1 MHARQHGRNTSIL
14 IVRNQQAEISNL
26 RRANPIRVFRRET
39 LYSIPARKTEF
50 FNFHERK
57 RERRDINVSFH
68 GKREI
73 LLLSVFCSCKR
84 ENLSFFGF
92 AIKGTM
98 FIRFDDRMISKE
110 QGGRES
116 KGKLKLSSFSS
127 YLWAERNVIHFHF
140 GLKNERNGGGITKN
154 CNCAYNVIISKYL
167 IIESWVDVN
176 LIELVIL
183 RWEKLWT

>member
-73 LLLSVFCSCKR
+73 LLLSDIGVRVNAKIF
-84 ENLSFFGF
+84 LSLVS
-92 AIKGTM
+92 
-98 FIRFDDRMISKE
+98 RLKE
-110 QGGRES
+110 RCLFVLTIG
-116 KGKLKLSSFSS
+116 
-127 YLWAERNVIHFHF
+127 
-140 GLKNERNGGGITKN
+140 
-154 CNCAYNVIISKYL
+154 
-167 IIESWVDVN
+167 
-176 LIELVIL
+176 
-183 RWEKLWT
+183 

>member
-50 FNFHERK
+50 FNFHEGK
-57 RERRDINVSFH
+57 ERGGISTFPFTGNERYCCYRI
-68 GKREI
+68 
-73 LLLSVFCSCKR
+73 SVFCSCKR

-92 AIKGTM
+92 AIKETM

-110 QGGRES
+110 QGGREQKEIEIVEFFFVFVS
-116 KGKLKLSSFSS
+116 GEK
-127 YLWAERNVIHFHF
+127 RNPLPFWI
-140 GLKNERNGGGITKN
+140 KK
-154 CNCAYNVIISKYL
+154 
-167 IIESWVDVN
+167 
-176 LIELVIL
+176 
-183 RWEKLWT
+183 

>member
-50 FNFHERK
+50 FNFHEGK
-57 RERRDINVSFH
+57 EREREEGYQRFLSRKTRDIVAI
-68 GKREI
+68 GYR
-73 LLLSVFCSCKR
+73 CSCKR

-92 AIKGTM
+92 AIKETM
-98 FIRFDDRMISKE
+98 FIRFDDKMISKE

-127 YLWAERNVIHFHF
+127 YL
-140 GLKNERNGGGITKN
+140 
-154 CNCAYNVIISKYL
+154 
-167 IIESWVDVN
+167 
-176 LIELVIL
+176 
-183 RWEKLWT
+183 